1 MSEIT
6 SVHWIS
12 LAVTLLG
19 VIVTGAVTYGA
30 LMTRVKVLEEKA
42 KDLTKGRDG
51 QGARIGVVEER
62 ISNLEGR
69 SGLRHRHTSHG
80 TGASDDSHSDG

>member
-12 LAVTLLG
+12 LALTLLG

-30 LMTRVKVLEEKA
+30 VLTRIKVLEERVKIL
-42 KDLTKGRDG
+42 DKGREG

-62 ISNLEGR
+62 VSNLEGR
-69 SGLRHRHTSHG
+69 SGIRHRH
-80 TGASDDSHSDG
+80 ARKPLDSNEETHSDG

>member
-1 MSEIT
+1 MYEVT

-12 LAVTLLG
+12 LALTLLG

-30 LMTRVKVLEEKA
+30 IKTRIKVLEEHVKILA
-42 KDLTKGRDG
+42 QGRER
-51 QGARIGVVEER
+51 QGSRIGVVEER

-69 SGLRHRHTSHG
+69 SGFKHRHVIPAHED
-80 TGASDDSHSDG
+80 TGHDIE